1 MNFWKKSDNG
11 GLEQIQ
17 LSNFSQHNSEEKLKP
32 GNSKEEEKSFGFDR
46 LNINNIGIEDEE
58 SKEFDEIL
66 IILFNSTNIKQ
77 FNKIQCNFNHSMKFH
92 EILGTQ

>member
-58 SKEFDEIL
+58 SKEFDEIFKK
-66 IILFNSTNIKQ
+66 IENNSSFIDSV
-77 FNKIQCNFNHSMKFH
+77 CS
-92 EILGTQ
+92 